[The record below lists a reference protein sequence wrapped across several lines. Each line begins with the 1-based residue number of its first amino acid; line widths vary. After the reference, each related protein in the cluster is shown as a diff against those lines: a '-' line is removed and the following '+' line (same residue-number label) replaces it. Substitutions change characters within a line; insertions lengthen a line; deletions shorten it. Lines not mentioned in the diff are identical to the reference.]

1 MSQDTIFDEFGY
13 IISEN
18 LTGLTYEE
26 VKEII
31 NDETIKT
38 KAAIEGKVKV
48 LRLLKSY
55 LSALEYNSRVTWLL
69 YQDDRVPERK
79 VLG

>member
-1 MSQDTIFDEFGY
+1 MADSIFDEFGY

-26 VKEII
+26 VKKII

-38 KAAIEGKVKV
+38 KAAIEEKVKV

-55 LSALEYNSRVTWLL
+55 LSVLEYNSRVTWLL
-69 YQDDRVPERK
+69 YQNDRAPQRR